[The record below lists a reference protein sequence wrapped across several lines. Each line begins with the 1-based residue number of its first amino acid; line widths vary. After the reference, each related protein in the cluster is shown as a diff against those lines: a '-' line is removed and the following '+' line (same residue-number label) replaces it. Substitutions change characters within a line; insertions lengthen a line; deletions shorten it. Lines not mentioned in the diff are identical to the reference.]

1 MVKIS
6 EKRFYWIKLKTNF
19 FSHDEIDFLM
29 SQKDGANY
37 VVLYQML
44 CLATVNNNGEL
55 STKLGEMI
63 VPYDVEKIVRDTKYF
78 NRDTVVI
85 ALELFKKLSMIYEE
99 RESGLLK
106 IANYEEM
113 VGSESSS
120 AKRVREWRQKK
131 NEERALQ
138 CNIDVTLQ
146 SNHIETQEYRDKSI
160 EIRDKSIEKDK
171 EHIKRVSDK
180 ELQERFNVLWG
191 LYPRKQGK
199 QNAFN
204 SYKKAVKNGVTD
216 DQIERGIRDYLYYI
230 EKTGIEPRYIKQGST
245 WFNQRCWNDDY
256 TVSAKKEEKDVLTR
270 MMEEEKENNKSSRLF
285 DVFGF
290 ESSKQDDYIDVQY
303 CEKE

>member
-1 MVKIS
+1 M
-6 EKRFYWIKLKTNF
+6 KTNF
-19 FSHDEIDFLM
+19 FSQDEIDFLM

-78 NRDTVVI
+78 NKDTVVI
-85 ALELFKKLSMIYEE
+85 ALELFKKLGMIYEE
-99 RESGLLK
+99 QKSGLLK
-106 IANYEEM
+106 ISNYEEM

-131 NEERALQ
+131 NEEKALQ

-146 SNHIETQEYRDKSI
+146 SDYIETQEYRDKSI
-160 EIRDKSIEKDK
+160 DIRDKSIEIEKDE

-191 LYPRKQGK
+191 IYPRKQGK

-204 SYKKAVKNGVTD
+204 SYKKAVKDGVTD
-216 DQIERGIRDYLYYI
+216 KEIEKGIRNYLYYI
-230 EKTGIEPRYIKQGST
+230 EKTETEPRYIKQGST

-256 TVSAKKEEKDVLTR
+256 TVSTMKKEKDVITR
-270 MMEEEKENNKSSRLF
+270 MMEEERRKSEDNGLF

-290 ESSKQDDYIDVQY
+290 GSSKQDDYIDVQY
-303 CEKE
+303 FEKE